1 MAGPNI
7 GAALDW
13 VADQLKQAGVRSSSD
28 PAKVNPPGAWLDVTE
43 CKPINLGDAWD
54 VSVNVVLV
62 APDGTAAA
70 AWRHLDRLIELA
82 QSKLVQRGD
91 EPIEVLTLTLPG
103 SAVKLPAVLY
113 PIQVFTP

>member
-1 MAGPNI
+1 MPGP
-7 GAALDW
+7 GVGEALKW
-13 VADQLKQAGVRSSSD
+13 VEAELKAIKVRASSD

-62 APDGTAAA
+62 APAGTPAA
-70 AWRHLDRLIELA
+70 AWQHLDRMVEVV
-82 QSKLVQRGD
+82 QGRLVQRAG
-91 EPIEVLTLTLPG
+91 ENLEVVTLVLPG
-103 SAVKLPAVLY
+103 SATQLPALIY